1 MWIFFALLS
10 AVSAA
15 AIPILSK
22 LGLSGTDSTLATAL
36 RSIVMTIVVVTFALI
51 TGKFKGLQPAD
62 WGGREW
68 TFLILAGIAGAV
80 SWLSYF
86 AALKLG
92 PAVPV
97 AALDRLSVVFVLLFA
112 ALFLGDPISWR
123 SALAITLIVSG
134 GVLLAW
140 R

>member
-15 AIPILSK
+15 AIPIFSK

-36 RSIVMTIVVVTFALI
+36 RSIVMTVVVVSFAVF
-51 TGKFKGLQPAD
+51 TGKFRGWQPAD
-62 WGGREW
+62 WTGREW
-68 TFLILAGIAGAV
+68 VFLILAGIAGAI

-97 AALDRLSVVFVLLFA
+97 AALDRLSVVFVLLLA

-123 SALAITLIVSG
+123 SALAMTLIVSG
-134 GVLLAW
+134 GVLLVW
-140 R
+140 K